1 MLYFSCINEIRNVD
15 LIDATPFAGETM
27 RKLFILLLGLLL
39 LTPAGARTVE
49 GVDLP
54 EKIELGGQQLVLN
67 GAGVREKF
75 FFDIYVAALYLP
87 RREGD
92 AKRILDQDQPW
103 RMVMHFLYKKVGRE
117 KLADG
122 WEEGFSDNLHDA
134 QLARLRAR
142 LDHFKSLFPD
152 LHKGEE
158 VVLDYLPGTGVQVR
172 INGDIRGV
180 IKGSDFAR
188 ALLSVWLGDEPVT
201 DELKRALLGK
211 G

>member
-1 MLYFSCINEIRNVD
+1 M
-15 LIDATPFAGETM
+15 P
-27 RKLFILLLGLLL
+27 KLSVLLLGLFLL
-39 LTPAGARTVE
+39 APAGARTVE
-49 GVDLP
+49 DVDLP
-54 EKIELGGQQLVLN
+54 EKIDVAGQPLVLN

-87 RREGD
+87 RREAD
-92 AKRILDQDQPW
+92 AKSILEQDQPW

-122 WEEGFSDNLHDA
+122 WEEGFSDNLDA
-134 QLARLRAR
+134 AGLARLRAR

-152 LHKGEE
+152 LHRGEE
-158 VVLDYLPGTGVQVR
+158 VVLDYLPGSGVQVR
-172 INGDIRGV
+172 IRGEVRGV

-201 DELKRALLGK
+201 DELKQALLGK